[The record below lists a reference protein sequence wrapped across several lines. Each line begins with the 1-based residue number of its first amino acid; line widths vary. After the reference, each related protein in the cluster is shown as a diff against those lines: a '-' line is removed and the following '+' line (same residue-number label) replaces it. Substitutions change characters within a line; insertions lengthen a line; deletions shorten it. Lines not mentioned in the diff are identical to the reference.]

1 MSTARCKTCNRDP
14 ERMNSDIAECSH
26 VDCPHR
32 GRQWSRDIP
41 GTRAARHD
49 HYQPPEPRVVRLF
62 EKVEG

>member
-1 MSTARCKTCNRDP
+1 VSTARCKTCNRDP

-41 GTRAARHD
+41 RETRANREYID
-49 HYQPPEPRVVRLF
+49 LRVVRAF
-62 EKVEG
+62 EKVED

>member
-41 GTRAARHD
+41 RA
-49 HYQPPEPRVVRLF
+49 PERPRRDFIDLRVVSAF
-62 EKVEG
+62 EKVDD